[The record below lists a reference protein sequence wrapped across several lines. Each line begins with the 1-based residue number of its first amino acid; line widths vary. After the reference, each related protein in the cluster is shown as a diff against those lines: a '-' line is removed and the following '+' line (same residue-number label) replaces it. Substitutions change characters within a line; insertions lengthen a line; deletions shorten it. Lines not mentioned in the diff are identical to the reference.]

1 MASRSLQESPEGN
14 EPHFEGCRGCIPFP
28 REERISPLQESLLC
42 GTELLFV
49 LSEHTGGKTLIYF
62 DILHIFYFKHVNNIQ
77 RH

>member
-1 MASRSLQESPEGN
+1 MASRSLQVSPEGS
-14 EPHFEGCRGCIPFP
+14 EPHFEGCHGRVPFP
-28 REERISPLQESLLC
+28 HGERISPLQESLLC

-77 RH
+77 QH